1 MKAWRKKYIGS
12 IWKAIDVDGGPIDVI
27 FDRNTCTFI
36 AVRDRLHMI
45 VRALR
50 LSKRDRAYLERR

>member
-27 FDRNTCTFI
+27 FDWNTWTFI

-45 VRALR
+45 VRALKIA
-50 LSKRDRAYLERR
+50 KR